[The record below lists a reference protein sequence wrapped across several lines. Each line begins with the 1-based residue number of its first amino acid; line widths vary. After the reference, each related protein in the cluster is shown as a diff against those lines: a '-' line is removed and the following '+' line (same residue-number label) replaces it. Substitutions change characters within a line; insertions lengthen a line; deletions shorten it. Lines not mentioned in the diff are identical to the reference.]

1 MSKKKDEKPVEE
13 PEAAAAQEEE
23 IKAEAAPEAP
33 AEPEAPSA
41 EALLA
46 AEKDRYLR
54 LAAEYDNYRKR
65 SQREYQALFA
75 DVRADTISQIL
86 PVYDNLLRAIDA
98 PCSDEA
104 YAKGVEMTMSQLM
117 TIFDKLGVK
126 PIEALGKTFDP
137 ALMNAVMHT
146 EDEALGE
153 NVVVEEFQRGFTL
166 GDKVIRHSMVKV
178 AN

>member
-1 MSKKKDEKPVEE
+1 MSRKKEEKPVEE

-23 IKAEAAPEAP
+23 IKTEAAPEAP

-86 PVYDNLLRAIDA
+86 PVYDNLLRAIET

-137 ALMNAVMHT
+137 ALMNAVMHI
-146 EDEALGE
+146 EDESLGE
-153 NVVVEEFQRGFTL
+153 NEVAEEFQKGFTL

>member
-1 MSKKKDEKPVEE
+1 MQEGRLQMHIAASAGRSRLISNTVVKSVVPVDICSRRNRVRIVLQDGQTAF
-13 PEAAAAQEEE
+13 PAALNE
-23 IKAEAAPEAP
+23 
-33 AEPEAPSA
+33 
-41 EALLA
+41 
-46 AEKDRYLR
+46 
-54 LAAEYDNYRKR
+54 
-65 SQREYQALFA
+65 LFA

-146 EDEALGE
+146 EDESLGE
-153 NVVVEEFQRGFTL
+153 NVVAEEFQKGFTL

>member
-1 MSKKKDEKPVEE
+1 MSKKKDEKPFEE

-23 IKAEAAPEAP
+23 IKTEAAPEAS

-86 PVYDNLLRAIDA
+86 PVYDNLLRAIDT